1 MVGICGID
9 SFAKLQFCI
18 LIYLVETLELLPNAL
33 RCQLCI
39 KIKTMQAAE
48 ADLGE
53 GSGDAHPDPPEM
65 KPSSSYS
72 TLRKV
77 P

>member
-48 ADLGE
+48 ADLG
-53 GSGDAHPDPPEM
+53 GGCRGCAPRPP
-65 KPSSSYS
+65 
-72 TLRKV
+72 
-77 P
+77 